1 MYILAL
7 ARSMSSCPNECLVTQ
22 IDRTLIGCPYLATTI
37 EYLAKIVS
45 FFLSTKI
52 TTHNKKCDP
61 LSMPPC
67 KWMCH
72 GVSLSYVVKQNEKIL
87 SQLDRL

>member
-1 MYILAL
+1 
-7 ARSMSSCPNECLVTQ
+7 MSSCTSECSITQ
-22 IDRTLIGCPYLATTI
+22 FDRTFIGCPYLATTV
-37 EYLAKIVS
+37 EYLAKFVS

-67 KWMCH
+67 KRMCH
-72 GVSLSYVVKQNEKIL
+72 GVSLSYVAKKNEKIL
-87 SQLDRL
+87 SQLDRLQA